1 MKILALEDL
10 IAVENKDP
18 ACLSLVHAFLYFK
31 GYMTIEIYRLSHIL
45 WENNRKDI
53 ALILQG

>member
-1 MKILALEDL
+1 LALEDL

-45 WENNRKDI
+45 WENNRRDI